1 MHKTHRRKEAEG
13 TVAKAVEIGKNV
25 VTVLGKLSLSQGKLE
40 ETKGND
46 VENNTKWRT
55 RVNML
60 EEECNILEKTKSKK
74 KQNCYNKKCFF
85 KKNENKKMSRSG
97 YVEQDIRFGFC
108 R

>member
-74 KQNCYNKKCFF
+74 NKTVITKNAFL
-85 KKNENKKMSRSG
+85 KK
-97 YVEQDIRFGFC
+97 
-108 R
+108 